1 VSQSRQRLL
10 GAVLAGGASRRYGRD
25 KAHELVGGVSMLE
38 RAVRVLREAFDDV
51 VVVAGARLDPPAG
64 VRVVPD
70 LRANSGPLAGLEAAL
85 REAHRVGCEGVFL
98 LGCDLPLVTRSAVQS
113 IADAWEGA
121 DALVVPARERAFATD
136 RSVTRPDGF
145 EPLCAAY
152 GLGLLPLVEE
162 HLERG
167 ELSLHALIDA
177 VGAVVLAGIPD
188 AEAGDKPFLNVN
200 TPEDRLEAEKVL
212 DRGRA

>member
-1 VSQSRQRLL
+1 MSQSRCRLL

-25 KAHELVGGVSMLE
+25 KAHELVGGVSMLTRGVTVL
-38 RAVRVLREAFDDV
+38 RAVFDDV
-51 VVVAGARLDPPAG
+51 VVVADALPDSPVG

-85 REAHRVGCEGVFL
+85 REARQVGCDGVFL
-98 LGCDLPLVTRSAVQS
+98 LGCDLPLVTRSVVQS
-113 IADAWEGA
+113 ISDAWDGV
-121 DALVVPARERAFATD
+121 DALVVPARGRTLAADPSSTE
-136 RSVTRPDGF
+136 PDGF
-145 EPLCAAY
+145 EPLCAVY

-177 VGAVVLAGIPD
+177 AGTVVVAGIPD
-188 AEAGDKPFLNVN
+188 SEGGREPFLNVN
-200 TPEDRLEAEKVL
+200 TPEDRLEAERVL
-212 DRGRA
+212 DRGRP